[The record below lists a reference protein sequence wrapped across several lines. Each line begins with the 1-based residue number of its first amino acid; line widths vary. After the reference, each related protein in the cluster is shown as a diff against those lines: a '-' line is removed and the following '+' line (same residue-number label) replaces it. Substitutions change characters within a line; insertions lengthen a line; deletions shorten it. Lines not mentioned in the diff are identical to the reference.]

1 MLVAFLF
8 AGLCCIYCQN
18 CNIYSVSI
26 PFHLSPDYTLLQ
38 SFTFIPLLL
47 LHLPISQSRF
57 LSTSALFFLLHHPMN
72 IPSFIRLSSS
82 GVSYFYKSHSQIEEF
97 QSFEPNYFFNLA
109 DFLCAF
115 TSAFYLR
122 FRDKDKMKGVSLC
135 ICTFL
140 MCFGRA

>member
-1 MLVAFLF
+1 MF
-8 AGLCCIYCQN
+8 
-18 CNIYSVSI
+18 I
-26 PFHLSPDYTLLQ
+26 PFAFMFICLLIRLYHY
-38 SFTFIPLLL
+38 FGTFIPLILL
-47 LHLPISQSRF
+47 YLLISQFRF
-57 LSTSALFFLLHHPMN
+57 VSTSALFILLQHSMN
-72 IPSFIRLSSS
+72 ISSFVRLSSS
-82 GVSYFYKSHSQIEEF
+82 SVSHFYEFHSQIEEF

-115 TSAFYLR
+115 TSALYLR